1 MAGLVSAIDVL
12 LNGIEDVDARPI
24 GERSDAGQDER

>member
-12 LNGIEDVDARPI
+12 IFAAFGGGFETRPYMRL
-24 GERSDAGQDER
+24 GADL